1 MSHIWAPWRMEYI
14 EKADMNGDCIF
25 CSARDDNED
34 DERYVLYRGA
44 RCFIILNRY
53 PYTSGHLM
61 VVPYRHLSE
70 IEDLSAEEMSE
81 LMSLTR
87 KSIAALKSAY
97 SPQGFNIGINIGGVA
112 GAGIKDHIHHHIVPR
127 WGGDTNF
134 MSVVSDVRVLPESL
148 ESTYGK
154 LLELLTG

>member
-1 MSHIWAPWRMEYI
+1 MEYI

-112 GAGIKDHIHHHIVPR
+112 GAGIKDHIHQHIVPR